1 MLACL
6 ISLRLQLDSNAL
18 IFIATSADFIAS
30 DLMRCMHEVMAQ
42 SSRKIWKSGILNAM
56 PPKKK
61 AKALAEQVQPEAQ
74 ETTESPPTESSD
86 SSSKEFELELEL
98 ELPTRRN
105 FTRSKNTPSRVRPVS
120 KKRPSPKKQREQDQ
134 RREDLRPQFEEED
147 QQREDSRP
155 QFEEVPSDLP
165 EEDLSAFYEYTDE
178 AGESGWDSET
188 QLAFTGAVSADAVT
202 DGELSEES
210 WPILQDLLF
219 GGRGFPK

>member
-1 MLACL
+1 
-6 ISLRLQLDSNAL
+6 
-18 IFIATSADFIAS
+18 
-30 DLMRCMHEVMAQ
+30 
-42 SSRKIWKSGILNAM
+42 M

-98 ELPTRRN
+98 ELELPTRRN
-105 FTRSKNTPSRVRPVS
+105 FTGSKNTESRVRPVS

-134 RREDLRPQFEEED
+134 RREDLRKD
-147 QQREDSRP
+147 QQRQDLRP

>member
-61 AKALAEQVQPEAQ
+61 AKALAEPEAQ

-134 RREDLRPQFEEED
+134 RREDLRPQFEE
-147 QQREDSRP
+147 
-155 QFEEVPSDLP
+155 VPSDLP

>member
-134 RREDLRPQFEEED
+134 RREDLRPQFEE
-147 QQREDSRP
+147 
-155 QFEEVPSDLP
+155 VPSDLP

>member
-1 MLACL
+1 
-6 ISLRLQLDSNAL
+6 
-18 IFIATSADFIAS
+18 
-30 DLMRCMHEVMAQ
+30 
-42 SSRKIWKSGILNAM
+42 M

-74 ETTESPPTESSD
+74 EATEATESPPTESS
-86 SSSKEFELELEL
+86 SSSSGRNFIYTKEFERKILLGSKMEAERLGRPKPWATEADSG
-98 ELPTRRN
+98 
-105 FTRSKNTPSRVRPVS
+105 SKNTPSRVRPVS

-134 RREDLRPQFEEED
+134 QREDLRPQFEEED
-147 QQREDSRP
+147 QQREDLRP

-219 GGRGFPK
+219 GGRGVSEMMVSHI

>member
-1 MLACL
+1 
-6 ISLRLQLDSNAL
+6 
-18 IFIATSADFIAS
+18 
-30 DLMRCMHEVMAQ
+30 
-42 SSRKIWKSGILNAM
+42 M

-86 SSSKEFELELEL
+86 SSSKEFELELELEL

-134 RREDLRPQFEEED
+134 RREDL
-147 QQREDSRP
+147 RP